1 VNIKFEPQPN
11 EPSRQQQQYHP
22 GAMGGLRW
30 VKAAG
35 AVGGSVGGGWWAQWR
50 SARKLTSAL
59 VARQRWKS
67 RQILRIASA

>member
-22 GAMGGLRW
+22 GAMGGLRLPVQW
-30 VKAAG
+30 VARWV
-35 AVGGSVGGGWWAQWR
+35 VGGWAQWR

>member
-35 AVGGSVGGGWWAQWR
+35 AVGGSVGGGWLGSVALGTQVNFR
-50 SARKLTSAL
+50 SCG
-59 VARQRWKS
+59 
-67 RQILRIASA
+67 